1 MLKNLPAMQ
10 ETRVP
15 CLGREDSSGEGNGNP
30 LQFSCLENS
39 MVGYHAIVGHKE
51 SDTTEQ
57 HTRTHT
63 ISGASGTRCKS
74 WISFV
79 ISSES
84 GTFPKELLIDLL
96 RLTCVMTCRRKN
108 SSWMKLAKSNNKCKN
123 KFPHPKAPFL
133 SCIALFH
140 THIRFAAFMGS
151 PSRVIHFT
159 FLWGFFP
166 QKNEKKGA
174 STEWIRTMNED

>member
-1 MLKNLPAMQ
+1 MVKNLPAMQ
-10 ETRVP
+10 ETQVP

-39 MVGYHAIVGHKE
+39 MVGYHPMVGRTRL
-51 SDTTEQ
+51 SNT
-57 HTRTHT
+57 HTHTHTHTHT

-96 RLTCVMTCRRKN
+96 RLTCVMTSRRKN
-108 SSWMKLAKSNNKCKN
+108 SSLMKLAKSNNKCKN
-123 KFPHPKAPFL
+123 KFTHPKAP
-133 SCIALFH
+133 LFIMYCSVPY
-140 THIRFAAFMGS
+140 THKVCCLYGFTNWSDSF
-151 PSRVIHFT
+151 HFP
-159 FLWGFFP
+159 LRIFFS
-166 QKNEKKGA
+166 QNNKKKGA
-174 STEWIRTMNED
+174 STE

>member
-1 MLKNLPAMQ
+1 MVKNLPAMQ

-15 CLGREDSSGEGNGNP
+15 CLGQEDSSGEGNGNP

-39 MVGYHAIVGHKE
+39 VVGYHPIVGHKE

-57 HTRTHT
+57 HTHTHTHTHT

-96 RLTCVMTCRRKN
+96 RLTCVMTCWRKK
-108 SSWMKLAKSNNKCKN
+108 SS
-123 KFPHPKAPFL
+123 
-133 SCIALFH
+133 
-140 THIRFAAFMGS
+140 
-151 PSRVIHFT
+151 
-159 FLWGFFP
+159 
-166 QKNEKKGA
+166 
-174 STEWIRTMNED
+174 